1 MRLDIDAAIDDF
13 LIVLKGEARRLLRDC
28 AEQTPALKQ
37 FNLKFA

>member
-1 MRLDIDAAIDDF
+1 MLRFDDF